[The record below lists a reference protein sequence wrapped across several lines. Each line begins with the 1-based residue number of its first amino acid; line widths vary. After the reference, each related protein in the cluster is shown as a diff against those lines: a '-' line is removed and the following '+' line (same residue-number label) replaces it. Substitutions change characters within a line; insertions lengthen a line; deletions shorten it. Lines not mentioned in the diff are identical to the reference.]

1 MLPVSHTQLRPEA
14 REGREPHGAA
24 VLSTPR
30 RLLCRPLPPA
40 LRDSFPGGHQ
50 LETFHSVAWES
61 KANVTLS
68 ALGRGEGRLC
78 GAGRARMLTPS
89 VLSSV
94 HCLHLATADLR

>member
-1 MLPVSHTQLRPEA
+1 MLPVSHAQVRPEA
-14 REGREPHGAA
+14 REGREPQVAA

-61 KANVTLS
+61 KANVSLS
-68 ALGRGEGRLC
+68 ALGHREGRLSS
-78 GAGRARMLTPS
+78 LPS
-89 VLSSV
+89 PRDRRSQMTIHKATCPS
-94 HCLHLATADLR
+94 LALPE